1 MERTS
6 VTMSDLRC
14 APRPNSRSWFVAVAV
29 VALAAC
35 SPEDSSP
42 TTTSTVAS
50 STSSAP
56 DESVLPEVTSTT
68 SEPDDRPVVLMGTG
82 TADVAYPEGVE
93 RVVVHATHAGSGVFS
108 VGVVNAEGEAVESV
122 AFALPGDPYDG
133 TQLITT
139 PLAEVSLL
147 RVRADG
153 AWTIELLTAADVPVV
168 GEEFSG
174 DGATVVRYEGAG
186 GAAAIASDAI
196 GVFRVRLLD
205 GRFVV
210 PERNGPVSATESL
223 PPGPVLVE
231 VKSFGYW
238 AVVVDPAGPAA
249 EPTETAGSTISE
261 ADAALVNLCLSR
273 WVDAQALAAEDP
285 IAKERWDAAFVS
297 LTDACAAAQGVV
309 APIAIRSPLGS
320 PMSVLGDVVDGILLL
335 AADTAAQMGSCVGA
349 CDLSDSV
356 RQTLMQFERERF
368 EVPESLYG
376 ELSGGPAITVASIP
390 ELLVTG

>member
-1 MERTS
+1 M
-6 VTMSDLRC
+6 TMSDFRF
-14 APRPNSRSWFVAVAV
+14 APRSILGVGFVAATV

-35 SPEDSSP
+35 SREDSSP
-42 TTTSTVAS
+42 STVAT
-50 STSSAP
+50 STSAAP
-56 DESVLPEVTSTT
+56 DESVPPEVTGTT
-68 SEPDDRPVVLMGTG
+68 IRPDDGPVVFTGTG
-82 TADVAYPEGVE
+82 TADVVYPKAAGRAVL
-93 RVVVHATHAGSGVFS
+93 HATHSGSGAFS
-108 VGVVNAEGEAVESV
+108 VGVVDTKGEPVESV

-297 LTDACAAAQGVV
+297 LTDACAAAQGAV

-349 CDLSDSV
+349 CDLSDSM